1 MNIKKS
7 VVDQTEISILSLV
20 ADTRQT
26 EMEIIQILL
35 AMELKMDWMDIQMEM
50 FDIILNTKG
59 TQTIILVLIQIILK
73 LFWKSNKAN
82 WKTWKKKRTY
92 KVIYKYIWKNI

>member
-59 TQTIILVLIQIILK
+59 T
-73 LFWKSNKAN
+73 
-82 WKTWKKKRTY
+82 
-92 KVIYKYIWKNI
+92 